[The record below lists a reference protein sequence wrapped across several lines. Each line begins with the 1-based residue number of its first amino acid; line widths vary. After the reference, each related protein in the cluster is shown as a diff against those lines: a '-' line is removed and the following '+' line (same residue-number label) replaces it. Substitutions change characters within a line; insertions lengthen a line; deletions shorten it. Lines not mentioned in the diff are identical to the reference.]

1 MLIKDQEKCREEMA
15 WMMDVLIRLSKGK
28 RITNNLGLVN
38 TVVEIQMVTEGLVHS
53 LCPINGYP
61 SPEMNV
67 PLCPAPLLVNAF

>member
-38 TVVEIQMVTEGLVHS
+38 TVVEIQMVTEGPVHS
-53 LCPINGYP
+53 LCPIIGYP
-61 SPEMNV
+61 PPEMNV